1 MPTPRP
7 ATRPSSTSPTRLL
20 LRHGIVFRAALE
32 AENCAP
38 PWRELLYVYRRL
50 EARGELRGG
59 RFVQR
64 FAGEQYAAPEALA
77 MLRAQRREAQVVDL
91 ARYRA
96 ASGGR

>member
-7 ATRPSSTSPTRLL
+7 ATPPSSTSPHSLL

-59 RFVQR
+59 RFVER

-77 MLRAQRREAQVVDL
+77 LLRS
-91 ARYRA
+91 ARISTPA
-96 ASGGR
+96 GGA